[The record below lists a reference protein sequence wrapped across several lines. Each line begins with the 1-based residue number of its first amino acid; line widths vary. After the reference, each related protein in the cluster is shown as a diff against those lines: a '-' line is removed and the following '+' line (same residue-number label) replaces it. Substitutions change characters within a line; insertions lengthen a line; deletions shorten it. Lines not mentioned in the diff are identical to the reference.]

1 MDRHTCHLTVNRRFT
16 VTQHKIGALLPK
28 HVACYIIIKV
38 IPDALYMPPKSST
51 WYAAAL
57 LYRTRILSIE
67 QCQKSICITIVNSFG
82 TKQVGN

>member
-1 MDRHTCHLTVNRRFT
+1 MGT
-16 VTQHKIGALLPK
+16 LLQK
-28 HVACYIIIKV
+28 NVACYIIIKV

-51 WYAAAL
+51 WHAAAL

-67 QCQKSICITIVNSFG
+67 QCHKSICMTIMKRFG